1 MAALFFFQMLI
12 LLKTCSCFS
21 YVIISTSPDGS
32 GQVCLAPL
40 LWKRDCSNSQQERET
55 GIFLQC
61 FGTLAVLWN
70 YVGRN
75 ALYVFLENVF
85 HSMIRGIHVAFI
97 LKDIICCSFFWSFFF
112 FQLTPCLVLRLLCSC
127 FTLGAAWYIII
138 HGRVWSALKN
148 KNQRWIQPSSR
159 WLQEY
164 KDLSECSNT
173 QYQVDIWHG
182 KFSISMKP
190 FWWKHLAGKFLGH

>member
-1 MAALFFFQMLI
+1 MYLYARFFPNSQISNPSHCFHIYTVSRFQIHSQIKTYASKSHLMAALFFFQMLI

-32 GQVCLAPL
+32 GQVCLDPL
-40 LWKRDCSNSQQERET
+40 LRKRDCSNSQQERET

-112 FQLTPCLVLRLLCSC
+112 
-127 FTLGAAWYIII
+127 
-138 HGRVWSALKN
+138 
-148 KNQRWIQPSSR
+148 SS
-159 WLQEY
+159 
-164 KDLSECSNT
+164 
-173 QYQVDIWHG
+173 
-182 KFSISMKP
+182 
-190 FWWKHLAGKFLGH
+190 